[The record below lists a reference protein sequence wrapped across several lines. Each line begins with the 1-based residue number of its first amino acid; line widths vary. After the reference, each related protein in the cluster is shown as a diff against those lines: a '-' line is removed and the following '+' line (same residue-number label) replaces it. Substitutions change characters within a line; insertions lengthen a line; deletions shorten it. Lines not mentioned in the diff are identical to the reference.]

1 MRTCLTLCAALIVL
15 PMLKAVDRLGNAEP
29 YNLRKSKAVE
39 LAVSHSP
46 FAIDALK
53 ALLKEKPDD
62 AAVLFSLG
70 TETAVIARKL
80 EVGNK
85 RKKEMRQARE
95 YIVRAQKAGSTQ
107 PMIATA
113 LSEINPDGSE
123 NIAKLSEDPKMESLL
138 QKAEEAFGK
147 GDFVHAKEAYEAAL
161 AIDPTNYVATV
172 YLGDAYFSSKEFPE
186 ALRWF
191 QKAIELNPD
200 FEKAHRYSGD
210 TLLRLN
216 RKDDAL
222 DQYLLAVVAEPYSQY
237 PWTALQHGYRAFL
250 LKPWQAAIKIPVVQV
265 KEGTKG
271 PEIALSDKFTNWDVA
286 YSFARAKWQT
296 ENRATMFP
304 AGHAYRQ
311 SLLEEVYAL
320 KTLITIYHEM
330 KASPEQPNDS
340 RQALTDIGPSLDEL
354 AEIEQAGFLSEHILF
369 FRANAEIAR
378 DYADYRAKNREKLLS
393 YLRKYY
399 LHLP

>member
-1 MRTCLTLCAALIVL
+1 MRTFLALFAVLITLPSLF
-15 PMLKAVDRLGNAEP
+15 AVNPPGNVEA

-39 LAVSHSP
+39 LAVTHSP
-46 FAIDALK
+46 LAIDVLK
-53 ALLKEKPDD
+53 VLLKEKPDD
-62 AAVLFSLG
+62 DAVLFSLG
-70 TETAVIARKL
+70 MEAAVIARKF
-80 EVGNK
+80 EVGSK
-85 RKKEMRQARE
+85 RKKAMKQARE
-95 YIVRAQKAGSTQ
+95 YLVRAQKAGSTQ
-107 PMIATA
+107 PLIATA

-123 NIAKLSEDPKMESLL
+123 NITKLSNDPKLEPLL

-147 GDFVHAKEAYEAAL
+147 GDFVHAKEAYQAAL

-237 PWTALQHGYRAFL
+237 PWTALQHGCRAFL
-250 LKPWQAAIKIPVVQV
+250 LKPWQGAIKLPVVQV
-265 KEGTKG
+265 KAGTKG
-271 PEIALSDKFTNWDVA
+271 PEIALSDKSTTWDVA
-286 YSFARAKWQT
+286 YSLARAKWQT
-296 ENRATMFP
+296 ENRTTLFP
-304 AGHAYRQ
+304 AGQAYRL
-311 SLLEEVYAL
+311 SLGEEVYSL

-330 KASPEQPNDS
+330 KEAPEQSNNS
-340 RQALTDIGPSLDEL
+340 HQALTDIGPSLDEL

-369 FRANAEIAR
+369 FRANAELAR
-378 DYADYRAKNREKLLS
+378 DYAAYREKNREKLLT